1 MLAAFLIM
9 LREGIEA
16 ALIIG
21 IMAGYTVRR
30 GNAKALPAIWA
41 GVLAAVAASVA
52 GAIVLY
58 RTGQELPEVAHEL
71 FEAAVAL
78 IAVVLLLSMAL
89 WMRRAGRGLRHEIEH
104 SLDSGLDGSA
114 GRWSWALFLA
124 AFLIVG
130 REGLESALFLVAITQ
145 QATGSGMLTGALL
158 GVAVSVL
165 VGFAIFQLGL
175 KINLGRFFRVTGAF
189 VILVAA
195 GLAAKALHHLHEAGL
210 WNSLQGTA
218 FDLSGVLPN
227 DSILGSVLAGLFG
240 FNPTPSWGEVIVY
253 LAVLI
258 GSSYLFFRPLP
269 KPAPAA
275 RRTAPTV

>member
-16 ALIIG
+16 ALIVG

-41 GVLAAVAASVA
+41 GVLAAVAASAV
-52 GAIVLY
+52 GALILT
-58 RTGQELPEVAHEL
+58 RTGQELPERAQEI
-71 FEAAVAL
+71 FEAGIAL
-78 IAVVLLLSMAL
+78 IAVALLLSMAL
-89 WMRRAGRGLRHEIEH
+89 WVRRAGRGLKTEIEH
-104 SLDSGLDGSA
+104 ALDQSLESNT
-114 GRWSWALFLA
+114 GRWSSALFLS

-130 REGLESALFLVAITQ
+130 REGLESAMFLVAITQ
-145 QATGSGMLTGALL
+145 QTSGPGMLFGALA
-158 GVAVSVL
+158 GIAASVL
-165 VGFAIFQLGL
+165 VGFAIFRLGL
-175 KINLGRFFRVTGAF
+175 KINLGRFFRITGAF

-195 GLAAKALHHLHEAGL
+195 GLAAKAVHHLHEAGI

-218 FDLSGVLPN
+218 FDLSGVLPT
-227 DSILGSVLAGLFG
+227 DSILGSVLAGLLG

-258 GSSYLFFRPLP
+258 GAGYLFFRPLP
-269 KPAPAA
+269 KL
-275 RRTAPTV
+275 APTVLRATPTV